1 MGEERDKQISAFLK
15 RLDALS
21 TGEHAALKRSAGKML
36 HEVEGQAIAA
46 FYKCYPPESE
56 EKQGKWFAVACIYCM
71 WDWDKEQREARPLQ
85 NILSDLRREETVS
98 ESMQHRL
105 TGLLD
110 LKWDRDGYL
119 LTKLVRII
127 KMVKAKGYTVDCASL
142 LTDLWDWNN
151 DSQYI
156 QRKWAR
162 SFYQDN
168 STK

>member
-1 MGEERDKQISAFLK
+1 
-15 RLDALS
+15 
-21 TGEHAALKRSAGKML
+21 
-36 HEVEGQAIAA
+36 
-46 FYKCYPPESE
+46 
-56 EKQGKWFAVACIYCM
+56 M

-85 NILSDLRREETVS
+85 NILSDLRREETLS

-156 QRKWAR
+156 QRKWAC

-168 STK
+168 